1 MIDRII
7 ADLLVVLHLGFILF
21 VGLGGLA
28 VLRRPYVAWIHI
40 PAVVWGVLISFFGW
54 SCPLTSLE
62 NDYRIR
68 AGDAGY
74 DGGFID
80 HYILP
85 LIYPERVMGN
95 LPASVFVTIGVFVVV
110 LNSYIYWKTF
120 RRH

>member
-7 ADLLVVLHLGFILF
+7 ADLLVILHLGFILF

-28 VLRRPYVAWIHI
+28 VFRRPYVAWLHL
-40 PAVVWGVLISFFGW
+40 PAVIWGVLISFFGW

-62 NDYRIR
+62 NDYRDR
-68 AGDAGY
+68 AGDVGY
-74 DGGFID
+74 DSGFID

-95 LPASVFVTIGVFVVV
+95 LPSSAFIAIGVFVVV
-110 LNSYIYWKTF
+110 LNSYIYWKAF
-120 RRH
+120 RKR